1 MGRSSRETIG
11 LASCSQF
18 SLNSQFLY
26 LRVILQ
32 KRSFSE
38 ESPPF
43 LSNLCLG
50 VPSKVSLAGKFPTSY
65 QVANFGGWIGV
76 ERRFVVVWAPR
87 WASNNRKGFSG

>member
-18 SLNSQFLY
+18 SLLNSQFLY

-38 ESPPF
+38 ESPPI
-43 LSNLCLG
+43 SNLCLG
-50 VPSKVSLAGKFPTSY
+50 VPSKVSWLANFQLLY
-65 QVANFGGWIGV
+65 QVANFGGWSGV
-76 ERRFVVVWAPR
+76 ERRFVDCVGPR
-87 WASNNRKGFSG
+87 VGLKQ